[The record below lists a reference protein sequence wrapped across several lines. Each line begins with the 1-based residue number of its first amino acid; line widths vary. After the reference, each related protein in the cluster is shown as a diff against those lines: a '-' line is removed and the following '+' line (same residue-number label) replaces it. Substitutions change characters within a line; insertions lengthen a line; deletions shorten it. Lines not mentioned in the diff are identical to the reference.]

1 MGGDIKVSGDFK
13 GIFRGFRLG
22 VFFLFFLFLNGER
35 NGMKSKKLPR
45 ALLCPEEKL
54 LWGGNVQSS

>member
-22 VFFLFFLFLNGER
+22 VFFSIFLVP
-35 NGMKSKKLPR
+35 K
-45 ALLCPEEKL
+45 
-54 LWGGNVQSS
+54 W